1 MADALSLLGVTL
13 KLHEYQAKEVLKKF
27 GVPVSRGGVA
37 STPEEAEDVAKSVGA
52 PRYAVKAQI
61 HAGGRGKAGGIKL
74 ADTPIAVRS
83 AAASILNKTL
93 VTPQTGPQGRLVR
106 KVLVESA
113 TNIQREVYCAITVDR
128 SSETP
133 VLLACAE
140 GGVEIEEI
148 AKRKPE
154 SIITQRTDSLLGLL
168 GFQARAVA
176 SQLALDKAI
185 VGKVAGFFQSLY
197 RCFLAID
204 ASLVEINPLVVTAE
218 GEIVALDAKIDLD
231 DSALFRHK
239 DLEALR
245 DTNEETPLESKART
259 VGISYVSMEG
269 NIGCMVN
276 GAGLA
281 MATMDLI
288 KHAGGEPANFLDVGG
303 GATAAQVE
311 EAFKIILADKKAKS
325 VFVNIFGGIARCDL
339 IAEGVI
345 TAARKVEIRL
355 PVIVRFEGTNA
366 DAGRKMLSE
375 SGLKFQSGATMDE
388 AAKLSVAAADDK
400 PRTSVRG

>member
-1 MADALSLLGVTL
+1 MLLTALSGEEQDFGLGVAL
-13 KLHEYQAKEVLKKF
+13 KLHEYQAKEIFKKF
-27 GVPVSRGGVA
+27 GIPVARSGAA
-37 STPEEAEDVAKSVGA
+37 STPEEAEEVAKSIGA
-52 PRYAVKAQI
+52 PKYAIKAQI
-61 HAGGRGKAGGIKL
+61 HAGGRGKGGGIKF

-93 VTPQTGPQGRLVR
+93 VTPQTGPEGRLVR

-113 TNIQREVYCAITVDR
+113 TDIQKELYCAITVDR
-128 SSETP
+128 SSESP

-148 AKRKPE
+148 ARQRPE
-154 SIITQRTDSLLGLL
+154 SIITQRIDTLFGLL

-185 VGKVAGFFQSLY
+185 IGKVAAVFQPLY

-204 ASLVEINPLVVTAE
+204 ASLVEINPLVLTPKGDV
-218 GEIVALDAKIDLD
+218 IALDAKIDLD
-231 DSALFRHK
+231 DNGLFRHK

-245 DTNEETPLESKART
+245 DTNEETPPESKART
-259 VGISYVSMEG
+259 VGISYVTMAGS
-269 NIGCMVN
+269 IGCMVN

-311 EAFKIILADKKAKS
+311 EAFKIILADEKVKS
-325 VFVNIFGGIARCDL
+325 IFVNIFGGIARCDV
-339 IAEGVI
+339 IAEGII
-345 TAARKVEIRL
+345 TAAKKVEIRL
-355 PVIVRFEGTNA
+355 PVIVRLEGTNA
-366 DAGRKMLSE
+366 EAGRKMLSE
-375 SGLKFQSGATMDE
+375 SGLKFQSGVTMNE
-388 AAKLSVAAADDK
+388 AAKLSVAAAQK
-400 PRTSVRG
+400 A

>member
-1 MADALSLLGVTL
+1 MFSLPGVTL

-37 STPEEAEDVAKSVGA
+37 STPEEAEEVAKNIGA
-52 PRYAVKAQI
+52 HRYAVKAQI
-61 HAGGRGKAGGIKL
+61 HAGGRGKGGGIKL

-83 AAASILNKTL
+83 AAASILNKVL
-93 VTPQTGPQGRLVR
+93 VTPQTGPEGRLVR

-113 TNIQREVYCAITVDR
+113 TDIRKELYCATTVDR
-128 SSETP
+128 SSECP

-148 AKRKPE
+148 ARLRPE
-154 SIITQRTDSLLGLL
+154 SIVTQRIDMLLGLL
-168 GFQARAVA
+168 GFQARTVA
-176 SQLALDKAI
+176 AQLGLDKAI
-185 VGKVAGFFQSLY
+185 VGKVAAVFQSLY

-204 ASLVEINPLVVTAE
+204 ASLVEINPLVLTAA
-218 GEIVALDAKIDLD
+218 GDVIALDAKIDLD
-231 DSALFRHK
+231 DNALFRHK
-239 DLEALR
+239 DLEELR
-245 DTNEETPLESKART
+245 DTEEEIPLESKARA
-259 VGISYVSMEG
+259 VGISYVSMAG

-311 EAFKIILADKKAKS
+311 EAFRIILADKKVKS
-325 VFVNIFGGIARCDL
+325 VFVNIFGGIARCDV
-339 IAEGVI
+339 IAEGI
-345 TAARKVEIRL
+345 IATAKKVEVHL
-355 PVIVRFEGTNA
+355 PVIVRLEGTNA
-366 DAGRKMLSE
+366 EAGRKMLSE
-375 SGLKFQSGATMDE
+375 SGLKFQSGVTMDE